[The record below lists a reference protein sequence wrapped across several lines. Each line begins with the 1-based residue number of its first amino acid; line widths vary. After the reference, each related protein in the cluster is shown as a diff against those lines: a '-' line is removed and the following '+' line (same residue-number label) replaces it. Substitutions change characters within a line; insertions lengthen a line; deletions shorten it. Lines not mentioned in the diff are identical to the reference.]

1 MIKTINSWRGLM
13 AVTVMVYH
21 VGIDWVWNIAVTG
34 VTFFFIS
41 SAFLLAD
48 RHPFERLT
56 TGGYSRFV
64 FNHAMRLYP
73 LHWLALAVLILLA
86 LIYTPS
92 EVHWGATMLSALLLQ
107 SWSPV
112 HDVHYGLNPVAWYM
126 SALLFCYVAFPLVMH
141 LVGRWRLRYKAL
153 LALVLV
159 FLLAAILL
167 PLDIPGRE
175 AVFVSPMSH
184 LVDVVVGIALFHL
197 FRVLKSRY
205 PHVGYRTAT
214 VIEAGAM
221 LSLAVVITV
230 NVTTTWLKPWEDVL
244 IWLLP
249 QGAVLLTLAWLD
261 GQEGAIGRL
270 LLCRPLQWLGSISFE
285 VYVLQFVAF
294 MVFNYCLAPLAGHFG
309 WYVYDKLLWFALPL
323 LLPLSWLVHRYFTM
337 PASNWLR
344 R

>member
-1 MIKTINSWRGLM
+1 
-13 AVTVMVYH
+13 
-21 VGIDWVWNIAVTG
+21 
-34 VTFFFIS
+34 
-41 SAFLLAD
+41 
-48 RHPFERLT
+48 
-56 TGGYSRFV
+56 
-64 FNHAMRLYP
+64 
-73 LHWLALAVLILLA
+73 
-86 LIYTPS
+86 
-92 EVHWGATMLSALLLQ
+92 
-107 SWSPV
+107 
-112 HDVHYGLNPVAWYM
+112 
-126 SALLFCYVAFPLVMH
+126 
-141 LVGRWRLRYKAL
+141 
-153 LALVLV
+153 
-159 FLLAAILL
+159 
-167 PLDIPGRE
+167 
-175 AVFVSPMSH
+175 
-184 LVDVVVGIALFHL
+184 
-197 FRVLKSRY
+197 
-205 PHVGYRTAT
+205 
-214 VIEAGAM
+214 M

-337 PASNWLR
+337 PVSNWLR